1 MSKSSLITILATCI
15 IFAGCAQKRATVA
28 TIRTNYGDMV
38 AILYDDTPKHKEN
51 FIKLANSHYYDST
64 LFHRVIKGFM
74 IQGGDPDSRKA
85 PSGTMLGHGGPGYT
99 VDAEIISGRLHEKG
113 ALSAAR
119 LPDIQNPKK
128 ASNGSQFFVV
138 QGRIL
143 DKEEMTLD
151 QKKYDQALRRYF
163 DNPAHKGAYDSLGAA
178 YQSGDEEQFRK
189 IFLALKPRVVKETGM
204 DVTQTVSDEMLK
216 AYSTLGGA
224 PSLDGNYTVF
234 GKVIKGLDVI
244 DKIADVQVDAN
255 NRPAE
260 DVRMKVS
267 VEELSQREI
276 RKRYNYEL
284 P

>member
-1 MSKSSLITILATCI
+1 MSKIPVITILATCI
-15 IFAGCAQKRATVA
+15 MVASCAQKRATVA
-28 TIRTNYGDMV
+28 TIQTNYGDMV

-85 PSGTMLGHGGPGYT
+85 TPGQMLGHGGPGYT
-99 VDAEIISGRLHEKG
+99 IDAEIVPKYLHEKG

-119 LPDIQNPKK
+119 LTDVQNPKK

-143 DKEEMTLD
+143 DTEEMTLD
-151 QKKYDQALRRYF
+151 QKKYDQALRRFF
-163 DNPAHKGAYDSLGAA
+163 DNPANKGAYDSLGEA
-178 YQSGDEEQFRK
+178 YQSGDEEQFRRL
-189 IFLALKPRVVKETGM
+189 FLSLKPRVVKETGM
-204 DVTQTVSDEMLK
+204 DVTQTVSEEKLK
-216 AYSTLGGA
+216 AYSTLGGV
-224 PSLDGNYTVF
+224 PTLDENYTVF

-244 DKIADVQVDAN
+244 DKIADVQVDSN
-255 NRPAE
+255 NRPGE

-267 VEELSQREI
+267 VEELSQKEI
-276 RKRYNYEL
+276 KKRYGYEL